1 MDPRIE
7 PLFEHL
13 PSSDPGFES
22 RSTRFIREWS
32 MDFGFEPGTLLVKGD
47 CSDRG
52 SIPGTIVYFSA
63 LWVSRS
69 SLGAPTVTVLA
80 LKAMDPGF
88 KPVSYHLPSKGR
100 IPFANLS
107 LSTRTE
113 SYGFTQGLE
122 PNSPLAQHFLVSSPG
137 IRARLASDGCSGS
150 SAGLSTS
157 PVTINPAF
165 SGSVRLNGPPNRDP
179 LRRSLTGKVLGLGLK
194 PKDPSFKK
202 GAIRPGFE
210 TGIRRLCG

>member
-7 PLFEHL
+7 PLDWVQDSI
-13 PSSDPGFES
+13 PASDPGFES

-69 SLGAPTVTVLA
+69 SLGAPTVTA

-88 KPVSYHLPSKGR
+88 KPDPVWEPQSEHSHRKLRVHTGTRTKQPSLTYHTEHSPSKR
-100 IPFANLS
+100 P
-107 LSTRTE
+107 
-113 SYGFTQGLE
+113 
-122 PNSPLAQHFLVSSPG
+122 QHFLVSSPG

-150 SAGLSTS
+150 SA
-157 PVTINPAF
+157 
-165 SGSVRLNGPPNRDP
+165 GPPNRDP

-210 TGIRRLCG
+210 TGIPFEP